1 MSLPKFNSLDDLTVL
16 LAKQDQRIHDLEL
29 ANAALVAEVKKR
41 FVSKED
47 LTIKLYD
54 EIPQS
59 GLLSHSFLKRAFS
72 VWGLHFVAQLII
84 SLILGIIYF
93 IIFVILLKKALLPWF
108 L

>member
-1 MSLPKFNSLDDLTVL
+1 MALPKFNNLDELNAL
-16 LAKQDQRIHDLEL
+16 LIKQDQRIHDLEQ

-41 FVSKED
+41 FVSKEE
-47 LTIKLYD
+47 LTIKFYE

-59 GLLSHSFLKRAFS
+59 GLFSHSFMRRAFS

-84 SLILGIIYF
+84 STVLVFLYLLIVVL
-93 IIFVILLKKALLPWF
+93 LLKKTVLPGM